1 MSTESRKLITTLI
14 IVASVL
20 LTPIAV
26 KQAYTMRGYWAFG
39 GEWFLIPLG
48 LLIAQFWKDVASTM
62 TEEMDKKRGPYLRAT
77 GQGPNTNLPRSSVS
91 HGALD
96 LKRRHNRE
104 VT

>member
-1 MSTESRKLITTLI
+1 LPKEGRDIVSTKSRKLITTLI

-20 LTPIAV
+20 LTPAAV

-62 TEEMDKKRGPYLRAT
+62 TEEMDKKNRPLPLQQVRGQAKDLRI
-77 GQGPNTNLPRSSVS
+77 LY
-91 HGALD
+91 HF
-96 LKRRHNRE
+96 
-104 VT
+104 

>member
-48 LLIAQFWKDVASTM
+48 LLVAQFWKDVASTM
-62 TEEMDKKRGPYLRAT
+62 TEEMDKKKRPLPAGNRTRAKHKST
-77 GQGPNTNLPRSSVS
+77 
-91 HGALD
+91 
-96 LKRRHNRE
+96 
-104 VT
+104 

>member
-20 LTPIAV
+20 LTPVAV

-48 LLIAQFWKDVASTM
+48 LLIAQFWK
-62 TEEMDKKRGPYLRAT
+62 MDKKKRPLPAGNRVKAKPK
-77 GQGPNTNLPRSSVS
+77 LPRSSVS

-96 LKRRHNRE
+96 LKRRHKDSPHLCNR
-104 VT
+104 

>member
-1 MSTESRKLITTLI
+1 VSTKSRKLITTLI

-26 KQAYTMRGYWAFG
+26 KQAYKMRGYWAFG

-62 TEEMDKKRGPYLRAT
+62 TEEMDKKKRPLPAVNRVKAK
-77 GQGPNTNLPRSSVS
+77 PN
-91 HGALD
+91 
-96 LKRRHNRE
+96 LKRRHKDNPPPLHR
-104 VT
+104 